1 MSSGRPREV
10 SFPNRIRVRLSRRD
24 RDLILK
30 HTFIGG
36 DVEARIRVVGA
47 NGTVIMVDL
56 TPDDIDELLGYVAA
70 AANHSEQPVIRR
82 QLDALYDRLSA
93 VEATQARR
101 PEAAG
106 ASARGP
112 ERSRPH
118 RFTRKQGQYLALIY
132 YYTKIHGR
140 APAEADLQQYFK
152 VSPPSVHQ
160 MLLTLEG
167 RGLITREPGKP
178 RSIRLLVERHQLP
191 DLE

>member
-1 MSSGRPREV
+1 MNSGRPREV
-10 SFPNRIRVRLSRRD
+10 SFPDQIRVRLSRRD

-36 DVEARIRVVGA
+36 DVEARISVARA
-47 NGTVIMVDL
+47 KGTAIMVDL

-70 AANHSEQPVIRR
+70 AANHSEQPVIGR
-82 QLDALYDRLSA
+82 QLYALYDRLTA

-101 PEAAG
+101 SEAAG
-106 ASARGP
+106 ASASGSGP
-112 ERSRPH
+112 SRPH

-160 MLLTLEG
+160 MVLTLEA
-167 RGLITREPGKP
+167 RGLITRVPGKP
-178 RSIRLLVERHQLP
+178 RSIRLLVERHQMP

>member
-10 SFPNRIRVRLSRRD
+10 SVPNRIRVRLSRRD

-36 DVEARIRVVGA
+36 DVEARIRVARA
-47 NGTVIMVDL
+47 NGTAIMVDL

-70 AANHSEQPVIRR
+70 AANHSEQPVIGR
-82 QLDALYDRLSA
+82 QLYALYDRLSA

-112 ERSRPH
+112 QRSLPH

-160 MLLTLEG
+160 MVLTLER
-167 RGLITREPGKP
+167 RGLITRGPGKP
-178 RSIRLLVERHQLP
+178 RSIRLLVERHQMP

>member
-24 RDLILK
+24 RDLILQ

-36 DVEARIRVVGA
+36 DVEARIRVA
-47 NGTVIMVDL
+47 RATGTAIMVDL

-82 QLDALYDRLSA
+82 QLYALYDRLTA

-101 PEAAG
+101 SESAG
-106 ASARGP
+106 ASASGSG
-112 ERSRPH
+112 RSRAH

-160 MLLTLEG
+160 MVLTLES

-178 RSIRLLVERHQLP
+178 RSIRLLVERHQMP

>member
-1 MSSGRPREV
+1 MSSDRPREV

-36 DVEARIRVVGA
+36 DVEERIRVARA
-47 NGTVIMVDL
+47 NGTAIMVDL

-70 AANHSEQPVIRR
+70 EANHSEQPVIRR
-82 QLDALYDRLSA
+82 QLYALYDRLTA
-93 VEATQARR
+93 VEVTQARR
-101 PEAAG
+101 SEAAG
-106 ASARGP
+106 ASASGSG
-112 ERSRPH
+112 RSRPH

-152 VSPPSVHQ
+152 VSPPAVHQ
-160 MLLTLEG
+160 MVLTLEG

>member
-1 MSSGRPREV
+1 MSSGRPKEV

-36 DVEARIRVVGA
+36 DIEARIRVA
-47 NGTVIMVDL
+47 RADGTAIMVDL

-70 AANHSEQPVIRR
+70 AANHSEQPVIGR
-82 QLDALYDRLSA
+82 QLYALYDRLSA

-132 YYTKIHGR
+132 YYTKIHGC
-140 APAEADLQQYFK
+140 APAEADLQEYFK

-160 MLLTLEG
+160 MVLTLEG